1 MHIAL
6 QRSKYLSYVRTK
18 QERKRPLLPK
28 RLQFFPPG
36 RSEAA
41 AAKVIV
47 HKSRGELFYE
57 IEFAI

>member
-6 QRSKYLSYVRTK
+6 QRSMYVRTK

-41 AAKVIV
+41 AVKVIV

-57 IEFAI
+57 T